1 MIAPVTSTGSDGR
14 QRGVLASGG
23 SSFGTLSSA
32 VLALVMCLLVLGV
45 ACAVVLRDGLREE
58 PDQRATKPP
67 RTRRATVQRAA
78 RPVRSRRPFRAGALL
93 VVTTAG
99 IGVATGLAIGL
110 VAVLL
115 ALALRSFGG
124 DAP

>member
-1 MIAPVTSTGSDGR
+1 
-14 QRGVLASGG
+14 
-23 SSFGTLSSA
+23 
-32 VLALVMCLLVLGV
+32 MCLLALGV

-67 RTRRATVQRAA
+67 RTRRATVQRAP
-78 RPVRSRRPFRAGALL
+78 RPIRSRRRPIRAGVVL
-93 VVTTAG
+93 VATTAG

-110 VAVLL
+110 VGVLL
-115 ALALRSFGG
+115 ALALKSFGG